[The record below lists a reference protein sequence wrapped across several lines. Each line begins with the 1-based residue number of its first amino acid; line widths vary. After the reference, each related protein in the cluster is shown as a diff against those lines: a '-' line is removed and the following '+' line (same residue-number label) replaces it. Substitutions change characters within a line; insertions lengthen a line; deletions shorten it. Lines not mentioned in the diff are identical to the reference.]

1 MLFALLQT
9 PTGSGFG
16 WVVPVLTFIAVLSAV
31 LAPTFLEMRRNHP
44 KGLRVLFF
52 VEMWERFSY
61 YGMRALLLLYMTADL
76 AHGGLGWSLGKASV
90 IYGTYTMSV
99 YAFGLPGGWIADRF
113 IGYRKAVFIGGL
125 FIALGQ
131 FALAFSAV
139 PMFFTGLSLII
150 IGTGLLKTNSTT
162 LVGQL
167 YPQGDPRRDGGFSI
181 YYVGINLGAFISPL
195 ICGWFAQDPAFV
207 ALLAKMHLA
216 TNSGWHWGFAAG
228 GVAMI
233 AGLIQYALQ
242 QDKLGNAEPVREPS
256 EEQTALSAERKAAR
270 QSMPTSLKLPFY
282 VLMILSAIKII
293 YSIWAIVISAI
304 HKADG
309 TTMTIVIAS
318 IAAIAGLAYLIAGY
332 RRAPVS
338 LLVAAIGTGLGA
350 LGVLIGFST
359 FGPMPWVGRII
370 WSLIYVVLTYYFIS
384 GYQKVSAHL
393 KEVDLTPEEWKRLA
407 VVMILFVFAT
417 LFWAVYEQAGSTLNL
432 FADKHVSCSLFGW
445 KFPSTWYQSVN
456 SFFIFLL
463 APAFAWLWVKLA
475 AKGKEPS
482 SPAKFSIG
490 VFLVGAG
497 MAVLIPISKLIDAHG
512 IEAGPLWL
520 IGVYFLHTVGE
531 LCLSPVGL
539 SLTTKLAPHKI
550 AGMVMGLWFWSMAL
564 GNLLA
569 GLAASL
575 FINMTLTQAFE
586 MIFGVMTVATVV
598 LIALT
603 PSIKKL
609 MGGVH

>member
-1 MLFALLQT
+1 MSFALLQT
-9 PTGSGFG
+9 PAGSGLG
-16 WVVPVLTFIAVLSAV
+16 WIIPVLIFFGVLALV
-31 LAPTFLEMRRNHP
+31 LAPTFIEMRKHHP
-44 KGLRVLFF
+44 AGLRVLFF

-61 YGMRALLLLYMTADL
+61 YGMRALLLLYMTADA
-76 AHGGLGWSLGKASV
+76 AHGGLGWGLGKASV

-99 YAFGLPGGWIADRF
+99 YAFGLPGGWIADKF

-131 FALAFSAV
+131 FALAFKGV
-139 PMFFTGLSLII
+139 PIFFTGLLLII

-167 YPQGDPRRDGGFSI
+167 YPQGDARRDGGFSI

-195 ICGWFAQDPAFV
+195 ICGWFAQAPAFM
-207 ALLAKMHLA
+207 KMLSGMGLA

-233 AGLIQYALQ
+233 AGLIQYAFQ
-242 QDKLGNAEPVREPS
+242 QDKLG
-256 EEQTALSAERKAAR
+256 Q
-270 QSMPTSLKLPFY
+270 
-282 VLMILSAIKII
+282 
-293 YSIWAIVISAI
+293 
-304 HKADG
+304 
-309 TTMTIVIAS
+309 
-318 IAAIAGLAYLIAGY
+318 AGLK
-332 RRAPVS
+332 
-338 LLVAAIGTGLGA
+338 TGEQEEA
-350 LGVLIGFST
+350 EQRHSDKT
-359 FGPMPWVGRII
+359 P
-370 WSLIYVVLTYYFIS
+370 
-384 GYQKVSAHL
+384 
-393 KEVDLTPEEWKRLA
+393 LTPEEWKRLA
-407 VVMILFVFAT
+407 VVMILFVFST

-432 FADKHVSCSLFGW
+432 FADKHVSTSILGHS
-445 KFPSTWYQSVN
+445 FPSTWYQSVN

-463 APAFAWLWVKLA
+463 APLFAWLWVRLH

-482 SPAKFSIG
+482 SPAKFAVG

-497 MAVLIPISKLIDAHG
+497 MAFLIPVSKLIDAHG
-512 IEAGPLWL
+512 TMAGPYWL

-539 SLTTKLAPHKI
+539 SLTSKLAPPKI

-564 GNLLA
+564 GNFLA
-569 GLAASL
+569 GIAASL
-575 FINMTLTQAFE
+575 FIHMTLTQAFE
-586 MIFGVMTVATVV
+586 LIFAIMTVATVV
-598 LIALT
+598 LISLT

>member
-1 MLFALLQT
+1 MNLALLQSSA
-9 PTGSGFG
+9 GSGFG
-16 WVVPVLTFIAVLSAV
+16 WILWALLLFGILALV
-31 LAPTFLEMRRNHP
+31 LAPTFIEMRKHHP
-44 KGLRVLFF
+44 AGLQVLFF

-61 YGMRALLLLYMTADL
+61 YGMRALLLLYMTADT
-76 AHGGLGWSLGKASV
+76 AHGGLGWGLGKASV
-90 IYGTYTMSV
+90 LYGTYTMSV

-131 FALAFSAV
+131 FALAFKGVSI
-139 PMFFTGLSLII
+139 FFAGLLLII

-167 YPQGDPRRDGGFSI
+167 YPQGDARRDGGFSI

-195 ICGWFAQDPAFV
+195 ICGWFAQDPAFMRM
-207 ALLAKMHLA
+207 LGGMGLA

-242 QDKLGNAEPVREPS
+242 QDKLGNADYEAADKEGR
-256 EEQTALSAERKAAR
+256 AKAA
-270 QSMPTSLKLPFY
+270 KD
-282 VLMILSAIKII
+282 
-293 YSIWAIVISAI
+293 
-304 HKADG
+304 KAPL
-309 TTMTIVIAS
+309 TT
-318 IAAIAGLAYLIAGY
+318 
-332 RRAPVS
+332 
-338 LLVAAIGTGLGA
+338 
-350 LGVLIGFST
+350 
-359 FGPMPWVGRII
+359 
-370 WSLIYVVLTYYFIS
+370 
-384 GYQKVSAHL
+384 
-393 KEVDLTPEEWKRLA
+393 EEWKRLA

-417 LFWAVYEQAGSTLNL
+417 LFWAVYEQAGSTLNI
-432 FADKHVSCSLFGW
+432 FADQHVRCSVFGW
-445 KFPSTWYQSVN
+445 TFPSTWYQSVN

-463 APAFAWLWVKLA
+463 APLFAWGWVKLNSV
-475 AKGKEPS
+475 GKEPS
-482 SPAKFSIG
+482 SPAKFAIG

-497 MAVLIPISKLIDAHG
+497 MAFLIPISKLIVDRGAM
-512 IEAGPLWL
+512 AGPSWL

-539 SLTTKLAPHKI
+539 SLTSKLAPAKI

-564 GNLLA
+564 GNFLA
-569 GLAASL
+569 GIAASL
-575 FINMTLTQAFE
+575 FIHMTLTQAFE
-586 MIFGVMTVATVV
+586 LIFAIMTVATVV

>member
-1 MLFALLQT
+1 MSLALLQT

-16 WVVPVLTFIAVLSAV
+16 WIVPVLIFVAVLAAT
-31 LAPTFLEMRRNHP
+31 LAPTFIEMRKHHP
-44 KGLRVLFF
+44 AGLRVLFF

-61 YGMRALLLLYMTADL
+61 YGMRALLLLYMTADA
-76 AHGGLGWSLGKASV
+76 AHGGLGWPLAKAAV

-99 YAFGLPGGWIADRF
+99 YAFGLPGGWIADKF

-125 FIALGQ
+125 FIAAGQ
-131 FALAFSAV
+131 FALAFKAT
-139 PMFFTGLSLII
+139 PMFFTGLALII

-167 YPQGDPRRDGGFSI
+167 YGKDDPRRDGGFSI
-181 YYVGINLGAFISPL
+181 YYVGINVGAFISPL
-195 ICGWFAQDPAFV
+195 ICGWLAQDPAFM
-207 ALLAKMHLA
+207 AILGKMHLA
-216 TNSGWHWGFAAG
+216 TNSGWHWGFATG

-242 QDKLGNAEPVREPS
+242 QDKLGNADYESMDNDPRKK
-256 EEQTALSAERKAAR
+256 AE
-270 QSMPTSLKLPFY
+270 
-282 VLMILSAIKII
+282 
-293 YSIWAIVISAI
+293 
-304 HKADG
+304 ADK
-309 TTMTIVIAS
+309 T
-318 IAAIAGLAYLIAGY
+318 
-332 RRAPVS
+332 P
-338 LLVAAIGTGLGA
+338 
-350 LGVLIGFST
+350 
-359 FGPMPWVGRII
+359 
-370 WSLIYVVLTYYFIS
+370 
-384 GYQKVSAHL
+384 
-393 KEVDLTPEEWKRLA
+393 LTPEEWKRLA
-407 VVMILFVFAT
+407 VVMILFVFST

-432 FADKHVSCSLFGW
+432 FADKHVNTTIFGYA
-445 KFPSTWYQSVN
+445 FPSTWYQSVN

-463 APAFAWLWVKLA
+463 APLFAWLWVRLST
-475 AKGKEPS
+475 AKKEPS
-482 SPAKFSIG
+482 SPAKFAVG
-490 VFLVGAG
+490 VFLVGGG

-512 IEAGPLWL
+512 IQAGPYWL

-539 SLTTKLAPHKI
+539 SLTTKLAPQKI

-575 FINMTLTQAFE
+575 FVGMTLTHVFE
-586 MIFGVMTVATVV
+586 LIFVIMTVATLV

>member
-1 MLFALLQT
+1 MNFALLQT
-9 PTGSGFG
+9 PSGSGFG
-16 WVVPVLTFIAVLSAV
+16 WILPALIFFGVLGLV
-31 LAPTFLEMRRNHP
+31 LAPTFIEMRKHHP
-44 KGLRVLFF
+44 AGLRVLFF

-61 YGMRALLLLYMTADL
+61 YGMRALLLLYMTADA
-76 AHGGLGWSLGKASV
+76 AHGGLGWGLGKASL

-113 IGYRKAVFIGGL
+113 IGYRKAVFVGGL

-131 FALAFSAV
+131 FALVFKAV
-139 PMFFTGLSLII
+139 PFFFGGLLLII

-167 YPQGDPRRDGGFSI
+167 YPLGDARRDGGFSI

-195 ICGWFAQDPAFV
+195 ICGWFAQDPAFM
-207 ALLAKMHLA
+207 KMLSGMGLA

-242 QDKLGNAEPVREPS
+242 QDKLGNAGIKTGAQEEAEERHS
-256 EEQTALSAERKAAR
+256 EKT
-270 QSMPTSLKLPFY
+270 P
-282 VLMILSAIKII
+282 
-293 YSIWAIVISAI
+293 
-304 HKADG
+304 
-309 TTMTIVIAS
+309 
-318 IAAIAGLAYLIAGY
+318 
-332 RRAPVS
+332 
-338 LLVAAIGTGLGA
+338 
-350 LGVLIGFST
+350 
-359 FGPMPWVGRII
+359 
-370 WSLIYVVLTYYFIS
+370 
-384 GYQKVSAHL
+384 
-393 KEVDLTPEEWKRLA
+393 LTPEEWKRLA
-407 VVMILFVFAT
+407 VVMILFVFST
-417 LFWAVYEQAGSTLNL
+417 LFWAVYEQAGSTLNI
-432 FADKHVSCSLFGW
+432 FADQHVRTSILGFS
-445 KFPSTWYQSVN
+445 FPSTWYQSVN

-463 APAFAWLWVKLA
+463 APLFAWAWVRLH

-482 SPAKFSIG
+482 SPAKFAVG

-497 MAVLIPISKLIDAHG
+497 MAFLIPVSKLIDAHG
-512 IEAGPLWL
+512 TMAGPYWL

-539 SLTTKLAPHKI
+539 SLTSKLAPPKI

-564 GNLLA
+564 GNFLA
-569 GLAASL
+569 GVAASL
-575 FINMTLTQAFE
+575 FIHMTLTQAFE
-586 MIFGVMTVATVV
+586 LIFAVMTVATVV

>member
-1 MLFALLQT
+1 MPYALLQAA
-9 PTGSGFG
+9 PASSFG
-16 WVVPVLTFIAVLSAV
+16 WIIPVLIFMGVLGLV
-31 LAPTFLEMRRNHP
+31 LAPTFIEMRKHHP
-44 KGLRVLFF
+44 AGLRVLFF

-61 YGMRALLLLYMTADL
+61 YGMRALLLLYMTADA
-76 AHGGLGWSLGKASV
+76 AHGGLGWGLGKASL

-99 YAFGLPGGWIADRF
+99 YAFGLPGGWIADKF

-131 FALAFSAV
+131 FALAFKAV
-139 PMFFTGLSLII
+139 PFFFGGLGLII

-167 YPQGDPRRDGGFSI
+167 YPLGDARRDGGFSI

-195 ICGWFAQDPAFV
+195 ICGWLAQDPAFM
-207 ALLAKMHLA
+207 ALLGKMHLA
-216 TNSGWHWGFAAG
+216 TNSGWHWGFATG

-242 QDKLGNAEPVREPS
+242 QDKLGNAGLKTGEQEEADQRHS
-256 EEQTALSAERKAAR
+256 EKT
-270 QSMPTSLKLPFY
+270 P
-282 VLMILSAIKII
+282 
-293 YSIWAIVISAI
+293 
-304 HKADG
+304 
-309 TTMTIVIAS
+309 
-318 IAAIAGLAYLIAGY
+318 
-332 RRAPVS
+332 
-338 LLVAAIGTGLGA
+338 
-350 LGVLIGFST
+350 
-359 FGPMPWVGRII
+359 
-370 WSLIYVVLTYYFIS
+370 
-384 GYQKVSAHL
+384 
-393 KEVDLTPEEWKRLA
+393 LTPEEWRRLA

-432 FADKHVSCSLFGW
+432 FADKHVNTSILGFH
-445 KFPSTWYQSVN
+445 FPSTWYQSVN

-463 APAFAWLWVKLA
+463 APLFAWGWVRLNS
-475 AKGKEPS
+475 KGKEPS
-482 SPAKFSIG
+482 SPAKFAVG

-497 MAVLIPISKLIDAHG
+497 MAFLIPVSKLIDTHG
-512 IEAGPLWL
+512 TLAGPYWL
-520 IGVYFLHTVGE
+520 VGVYFLHTVGE

-539 SLTTKLAPHKI
+539 SLTTKLAPPKI

-564 GNLLA
+564 GNFLA
-569 GLAASL
+569 GVAASL
-575 FINMTLTQAFE
+575 FIHMTLTQAFE
-586 MIFGVMTVATVV
+586 LIFAVMTVATVV

>member
-9 PTGSGFG
+9 PTGPGFG
-16 WVVPVLTFIAVLSAV
+16 WVVPVLTFVAILSAV

-61 YGMRALLLLYMTADL
+61 YGMRALLLLYMTADA
-76 AHGGLGWSLGKASV
+76 AHGGLGWPLGKASV

-195 ICGWFAQDPAFV
+195 ICGWFAQDPAFM
-207 ALLAKMHLA
+207 AMLAKMHLA

-242 QDKLGNAEPVREPS
+242 QDKLG
-256 EEQTALSAERKAAR
+256 Q
-270 QSMPTSLKLPFY
+270 
-282 VLMILSAIKII
+282 
-293 YSIWAIVISAI
+293 
-304 HKADG
+304 
-309 TTMTIVIAS
+309 
-318 IAAIAGLAYLIAGY
+318 AGLK
-332 RRAPVS
+332 
-338 LLVAAIGTGLGA
+338 TGEQEEA
-350 LGVLIGFST
+350 EERHSDKT
-359 FGPMPWVGRII
+359 P
-370 WSLIYVVLTYYFIS
+370 
-384 GYQKVSAHL
+384 
-393 KEVDLTPEEWKRLA
+393 LTPEEWRRLA

-417 LFWAVYEQAGSTLNL
+417 LFWAVYEQAGSTLNI
-432 FADKHVSCSLFGW
+432 FADQHVSCSLFGW
-445 KFPSTWYQSVN
+445 TFPSTWYQSVN

-463 APAFAWLWVKLA
+463 APAFAWLWVKLNA
-475 AKGKEPS
+475 AGKEPS

-575 FINMTLTQAFE
+575 FIHMTLTQAFE